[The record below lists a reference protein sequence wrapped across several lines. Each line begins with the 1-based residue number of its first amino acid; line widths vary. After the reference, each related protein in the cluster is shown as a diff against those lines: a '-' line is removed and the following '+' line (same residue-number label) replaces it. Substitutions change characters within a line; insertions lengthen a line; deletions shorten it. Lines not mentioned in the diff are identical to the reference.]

1 MFSGFGNWSKCHAA
15 AGLSVH
21 PGIER
26 DKQGFGF
33 GDLSD
38 DETFRQLAHLANG
51 GKVRE
56 WHAGPPCWSYG
67 TLRRLHL
74 RNKEF
79 PAGFCVDDPTTLE
92 QTLLAVRT
100 AFILTLAV
108 MSGSYISAEQPGSP
122 VMFYLHCFQFLLR
135 LGCVI
140 TRFPFCKFGSAFNK
154 PSQWLHNKPWQR
166 PIASS
171 CDCPFKGRHFV
182 IEGTFTHR
190 SICEFDSRCRP
201 NAVEVY
207 GRVPRPGEACSSY
220 SAMYPVSLCKQMA
233 AGSLAAEMKENH
245 TGALFSQRAG

>member
-1 MFSGFGNWSKCHAA
+1 
-15 AGLSVH
+15 
-21 PGIER
+21 
-26 DKQGFGF
+26 
-33 GDLSD
+33 
-38 DETFRQLAHLANG
+38 
-51 GKVRE
+51 
-56 WHAGPPCWSYG
+56 
-67 TLRRLHL
+67 
-74 RNKEF
+74 
-79 PAGFCVDDPTTLE
+79 
-92 QTLLAVRT
+92 
-100 AFILTLAV
+100 
-108 MSGSYISAEQPGSP
+108 
-122 VMFYLHCFQFLLR
+122 MFYLHCFQFLLR